1 MLGRGM
7 ATAKAKAAKE
17 SKGAAKGAKES
28 KSPEGASG
36 GALAALHGVFE
47 SERATCI
54 AIDAFPAGDDRLFLA
69 VEAIEPQLHGKSAS
83 AILAVTLGKKPTF
96 EVLHASARS
105 AHDYLYDEASDT
117 HFLLQGGGLLRLRAG
132 VESFTPLDQSLDRI
146 ALAGDTVVAC
156 GGTEVVAITEAGKV
170 ERIPVETAFELR
182 AIVSDGERLFAAGRG
197 GVFFVGDRR
206 GLEPVKLPANAFKLP
221 HADGRLDILSLHPT
235 PDGALLIGGRDGAA
249 RYEGGAV
256 SMLELDHYGTW
267 GRAACVD
274 GATELYAVEHRRSD
288 EVVLHRRVGTALP
301 PVARAKFKAIRSRQ
315 LPHAST
321 RMHARGDVLVVSIND
336 AVHIRT
342 GGVWRQ
348 IKIVPDATLL
358 KAAPAAMKAVE
369 APAPAAPRQSPTGV
383 VYDQPRSDGLYVV
396 SDVTGSNIVR
406 FLGDGT
412 VLTASTMPEEKLK
425 NVLKWLKPSKSE
437 VPAPVTLAGDRISWT
452 SNVTVTY
459 SGTWSGEQL
468 QLEVVSSNG
477 HSSTRRYDFY
487 PEDQIVADKR
497 AK

>member
-274 GATELYAVEHRRSD
+274 GATELYAVEHGATRSCCT
-288 EVVLHRRVGTALP
+288 GALAP
-301 PVARAKFKAIRSRQ
+301 RSRRWRVRSSKRSGRDSC
-315 LPHAST
+315 PTRARGCTRGATSSSSAST
-321 RMHARGDVLVVSIND
+321 TPFTSARVAS
-336 AVHIRT
+336 
-342 GGVWRQ
+342 GG
-348 IKIVPDATLL
+348 
-358 KAAPAAMKAVE
+358 
-369 APAPAAPRQSPTGV
+369 
-383 VYDQPRSDGLYVV
+383 RS
-396 SDVTGSNIVR
+396 R
-406 FLGDGT
+406 
-412 VLTASTMPEEKLK
+412 
-425 NVLKWLKPSKSE
+425 
-437 VPAPVTLAGDRISWT
+437 
-452 SNVTVTY
+452 
-459 SGTWSGEQL
+459 
-468 QLEVVSSNG
+468 SSLM
-477 HSSTRRYDFY
+477 RRC
-487 PEDQIVADKR
+487 
-497 AK
+497 